1 METCKISLANRGRVL
16 GRGRHA
22 VHHRRTRI
30 EVLLLDCPQAR
41 LTIAIVRA
49 VRSESL
55 ATVRTSIEGTSI
67 TASPLGFGLMG
78 MVDGLAALEPR
89 TDLVHAPGQADPS
102 EERGPADE
110 VKQ

>member
-1 METCKISLANRGRVL
+1 METCEISLANRGRVR

-22 VHHRRTRI
+22 VHHRRTQFCCS
-30 EVLLLDCPQAR
+30 VALQAR
-41 LTIAIVRA
+41 LTIATVGV

-102 EERGPADE
+102 EERWPADE